1 MALVDTHAHLFA
13 ESFAHDL
20 AAVLQRARDVG
31 VHTIMVPGTNLENS
45 RAAIDL
51 ATNEA
56 SWLWAAAGV
65 HPNDAEGLDQPALDQ
80 LARMAG
86 APGVSAIGEI
96 GLDYYH
102 GLGSADSQKAMLK
115 AQLQLAARLRMPVIL
130 HNRMADED
138 MVALL
143 SAWEAE
149 VLPQPLNPK
158 EPLGVLHA
166 FQGGPALGS
175 RFVELGFYLGIGGT
189 LTYKNSREL
198 QTAVRELPLD
208 ALVIETDAPYLP
220 PSRHRGERNEPAF
233 AMPVAQKVA
242 ELRSIPLELVLDKT
256 EENANRLFRWGS
268 ASR

>member
-1 MALVDTHAHLFA
+1 MALIDTHAHLFA
-13 ESFAHDL
+13 ESFADDL
-20 AAVLQRARDVG
+20 PAVLQRAHEVG
-31 VHTIMVPGTNLENS
+31 VNRIMVPGTNLENS

-51 ATNEA
+51 AADEA
-56 SWLWAAAGV
+56 GGLRAAVGV
-65 HPNDAEGLDQPALDQ
+65 HPNDAEGLDQPTLDQ
-80 LARMAG
+80 MAQMAE
-86 APGVSAIGEI
+86 APGVFAIGEI

-102 GLGSADSQKAMLK
+102 GLGSADSQKAMLT
-115 AQLQLAARLRMPVIL
+115 AQLELAARLRMPVIL
-130 HNRMADED
+130 HNRMASED

-143 SAWEAE
+143 SAWETE
-149 VLPQPLNPK
+149 SLPQPLDPI

-166 FQGGPALGS
+166 FQGDAALGS
-175 RFVELGFYLGIGGT
+175 QFIALGFYLGIGGT

-198 QTAVRELPLD
+198 QAAVRELPLD

-233 AMPVAQKVA
+233 AMLVAQKVA